1 MDTSNLKTITCHE
14 NHYDPMP
21 DSLQTLEGLHDLT
34 VKMAVREFR
43 KLAGSDKMV
52 PTLLVAV
59 HEKEKLVRVYP
70 CHWANEDE
78 KAGILKCMNIL
89 FNDPLLRPDRYCFQ
103 GEVWIGN
110 VKAED
115 YDGRPASQLPDRL
128 DGLTVISVE
137 ADPKVVPVFT
147 SYVRRPTEDGFLV
160 EFHSDSRR
168 EKDANPMQAFEGRL
182 ADLFKPLPPG
192 EGAVRHQFM

>member
-1 MDTSNLKTITCHE
+1 
-14 NHYDPMP
+14 
-21 DSLQTLEGLHDLT
+21 
-34 VKMAVREFR
+34 VREFR
-43 KLAGSDKMV
+43 RLAGTDKMV
-52 PTLLVAV
+52 PTLLIAV
-59 HEKEKLVRVYP
+59 QAKENLIRIYP

-78 KAGILKCMNIL
+78 KAGILRCMNVL

-103 GEVWIGN
+103 GETWIAN